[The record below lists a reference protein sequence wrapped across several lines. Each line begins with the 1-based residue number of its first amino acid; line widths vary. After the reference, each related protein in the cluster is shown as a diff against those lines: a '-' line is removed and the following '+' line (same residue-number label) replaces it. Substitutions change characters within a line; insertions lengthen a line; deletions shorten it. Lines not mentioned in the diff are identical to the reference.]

1 VGYKDTGYL
10 LLKPEDGKLYESRD
24 VRFNEKI
31 VFGDKYKKD
40 EINNW
45 ANVNVEINPSNWF
58 SEFDPES
65 QSNKDKSNE
74 IWNVEPEGAAKR
86 KRGRPKSVIIEKE
99 PSTANERI
107 HAMIA
112 NLNGD
117 PASYADAMATKE
129 KLEWTEAINEELNSM
144 YKNNVWS
151 LVDRSRAKDRNLKPN
166 IIDSRWV
173 LKRKIESNSQVR
185 FKARLVIRG
194 FTDKNVY
201 DLQETYAPVS
211 RLPLIRAVLAIINK
225 YNLEVCQMDVKT
237 AFLNGTLKD
246 DIYIWK
252 FRKEF
257 SVRKKQD

>member
-1 VGYKDTGYL
+1 MYDAKLPQNMWDLALSAAVYAYNRTPHVSNNMISPLEKFNPNTKADLNQIKRFGCLAYMKVQRKVGPKFRFIGFRTILVGYKDTGYL

-45 ANVNVEINPSNWF
+45 ANVNVEINPNNWF
-58 SEFDPES
+58 SKFDPES

-74 IWNVEPEGAAKR
+74 IWNVESEGATKR

-99 PSTANERI
+99 PSTANEQI

-166 IIDSRWV
+166 IIDSRW
-173 LKRKIESNSQVR
+173 LIKKKDRK
-185 FKARLVIRG
+185 
-194 FTDKNVY
+194 
-201 DLQETYAPVS
+201 
-211 RLPLIRAVLAIINK
+211 
-225 YNLEVCQMDVKT
+225 
-237 AFLNGTLKD
+237 
-246 DIYIWK
+246 
-252 FRKEF
+252 
-257 SVRKKQD
+257 